1 MGIFIIYIIVLMMI
15 RQHSEL
21 DFFFSSFRVKEFA
34 NAGCIYIT
42 IDQSQNE
49 KVIIH

>member
-1 MGIFIIYIIVLMMI
+1 MGIFIICVVLVII

-21 DFFFSSFRVKEFA
+21 DFFFSSFRVKKFA